1 MPYFTDTHYL
11 IRRKILKLI
20 GGAFHIYDSAG
31 AVVAYAKLKG
41 FRLKE
46 DLRIYTGDDMR
57 EEIFRIAAR
66 SVIDFS
72 AGYDVIDS
80 ATDAPI
86 GLLKRRGL
94 KSILKDEWHVFD
106 AAEHDIGA
114 IHEDHMI
121 LALLRRFATDLLPQ
135 TFTCTI
141 NGQPAATFR
150 QRFNPFVFKMDVRFE
165 GAPQVDRRL
174 LMAAAVLLVSIEG
187 RQG

>member
-1 MPYFTDTHYL
+1 MPYFTDTHYV
-11 IRRKILKLI
+11 IRRKVFKLV

-80 ATDAPI
+80 ASESRI
-86 GLLKRRGL
+86 GVLKRRGF
-94 KSILKDEWHVFD
+94 KSLLKDEWQVYD
-106 AAEHDIGA
+106 AGENDIGA

-135 TFTCTI
+135 TFHCTI
-141 NGQPAATFR
+141 NGQPAAAYR

-165 GAPQVDRRL
+165 GNAQVDRRL
-174 LMAAAVLLVSIEG
+174 LMAGGILLASIEG

>member
-1 MPYFTDTHYL
+1 MSYFTDSHHV

-46 DLRIYTGDDMR
+46 DLRIFTGDDMR

-80 ATDAPI
+80 VSNAKI
-86 GLLKRRGL
+86 GVLKRSGF
-94 KSILKDEWHVFD
+94 KSLLKDEWHVFD
-106 AAEHDIGA
+106 AAENDIGV
-114 IHEDHMI
+114 IQEDHML

-135 TFTCTI
+135 TFHCTI
-141 NGQPAATFR
+141 NGQPAAAYR

-174 LMAAAVLLVSIEG
+174 LMAGGILLASIEG